1 MGQVVRSRL
10 PVCRAMH
17 GNGRY
22 VKLERKYRFLP
33 RSGTKYFFPPLA
45 GGWRFEGRRRS
56 GEDTPPSSRRS
67 RAAEASEPPRSSPS
81 HAEGR
86 SNQAAIPGRVDARN
100 ALFGPNR

>member
-45 GGWRFEGRRRS
+45 GGWRFEGRRR
-56 GEDTPPSSRRS
+56 RR
-67 RAAEASEPPRSSPS
+67 AEADASCSPGPGAFRVALEPCCDSGSR
-81 HAEGR
+81 
-86 SNQAAIPGRVDARN
+86 
-100 ALFGPNR
+100 